1 MQYEGDE
8 REGRLAVFVFER
20 SPHIHHSLTP
30 PPSYP
35 QVLVFERGPLVF
47 VFNWSPTKDYEGY
60 KVRRG
65 KEVVGYKVRRG
76 SPTKDYEGYKVR
88 GGKGGKGYKVRG
100 AGAGRGGRK
109 GGGGRV
115 MRGGADEE
123 ALCRP
128 E

>member
-1 MQYEGDE
+1 MYEEQQVHVCSMRGMRG
-8 REGRLAVFVFER
+8 REGLLCLSSNGAPTYITP
-20 SPHIHHSLTP
+20 SPP

-60 KVRRG
+60 KVRR
-65 KEVVGYKVRRG
+65 
-76 SPTKDYEGYKVR
+76 
-88 GGKGGKGYKVRG
+88 GKGGKGYKVRG